1 MEKTIEIAK
10 CTLADMFNF
19 NKIEFDRKVTRK
31 GNVIEARRFMIY
43 FLVNELNF
51 KFINVPKEMKC
62 ITSHATAMHH
72 FYKMMELMEIEE
84 TTKLKYINFKNQM
97 LEKGMDHLEKEL
109 HKQFQM
115 RKVINWNIKQ
125 LKGMMNEAQLLRYN
139 SS

>member
-125 LKGMMNEAQLLRYN
+125 LKGMMNEA
-139 SS
+139 